1 MSIKIQHKKTI
12 NNDFIK
18 SLKQN
23 NQFLKLLIDTIPC
36 PIFYKDID
44 GIYQQC
50 NDAFSKTILGIPK
63 EMIIG
68 KSLFDIPQYIPNDL
82 AKLYKEKDDA
92 LFKNPIVQT
101 YIAEVLC
108 ADKIKRTFKFTK
120 SVLFDEDKKSIG
132 LVGVMLDMSQLKQK
146 ENELIE
152 KNILLE
158 QLSFKDSLTGA
169 YNRRKFDELFS
180 AMLKTAQRYEY
191 ILNFAMIDI
200 DDFKLYND
208 TFGHQ
213 SGDEALKT
221 ISDTIKKCLLRPDDY
236 YFRLG
241 GEEFG
246 VLFFSND
253 IESAINLIEN
263 IKNSINILNM
273 KHINKLKKLTI
284 SAGLTIVKNKEKN
297 TKYIYKKADKLL
309 YKAKEKGKNL
319 VLSEVI

>member
-1 MSIKIQHKKTI
+1 MQHKKIT
-12 NNDFIK
+12 NNDLIK

-36 PIFYKDID
+36 PVFYKDTD

-68 KSLFDIPQYIPNDL
+68 KSLFDIPKYIPNDL
-82 AKLYKEKDDA
+82 AKIYKQKDDE
-92 LFKNPIVQT
+92 LFLNQKVQA

-120 SVLFDEDKKSIG
+120 SILIDDSGKSIG

-146 ENELIE
+146 EEELIE

-158 QLSFKDSLTGA
+158 KLSFKDALTGA

-180 AMLKTAQRYEY
+180 TMLKTAQRYEY

-221 ISDTIKKCLLRPDDY
+221 MSNTIEKCLLRPDDY

-246 VLFFSND
+246 ILYFSNNV
-253 IESAINLIEN
+253 ESAIDLIEN
-263 IKNSINILNM
+263 IKDSINNLNI
-273 KHINKLKKLTI
+273 KHINRLKKLTI
-284 SAGLTIVKNKEKN
+284 SAGLIIVKNEEKN
-297 TKYIYKKADKLL
+297 TEYIYEEADKLL